1 MTGELKPLAELATDQ
16 HGNITVSQA
25 RAAGLTGRRLRQ
37 RVQDAVLERAG
48 AHVLRS
54 PFVECT
60 ALGDLAALVLDI
72 GDTAVVSGPTALAVH
87 EFDGVMLQTPFH
99 VTTLRGRNIDRP
111 PHHIHT
117 STELPASDRTLVHG
131 IPVMTPV
138 RAIIDASRHLRSGPL
153 TVAYDSGLRDRKYTE
168 DMVHVR
174 IVELRTSGRPGIPKL
189 LEVIEGS
196 EAIRGGHSWL
206 ERRFLQICASNR
218 LPRPET
224 QRVLASSKS
233 KLIRVDFRF
242 PGTMVVGEVLGYRY
256 HRGDR
261 KQFSRD
267 IERLNALV
275 HAGFRT
281 LQFTYDHVTL
291 DKAWV
296 VSQLREAL
304 GL

>member
-1 MTGELKPLAELATDQ
+1 MTGELKPLAEFATDQ

-60 ALGDLAALVLDI
+60 ALGDLAVLVLDI

-153 TVAYDSGLRDRKYTE
+153 DGRLDSGLRDRKYTE

-174 IVELRTSGRPGIPKL
+174 IVELAHERTARDP
-189 LEVIEGS
+189 
-196 EAIRGGHSWL
+196 EAARGHRQAA
-206 ERRFLQICASNR
+206 RRFEAG
-218 LPRPET
+218 T
-224 QRVLASSKS
+224 AGSSDDS
-233 KLIRVDFRF
+233 FRSAPATGF
-242 PGTMVVGEVLGYRY
+242 
-256 HRGDR
+256 
-261 KQFSRD
+261 
-267 IERLNALV
+267 
-275 HAGFRT
+275 HARRRSGCWR
-281 LQFTYDHVTL
+281 
-291 DKAWV
+291 AA
-296 VSQLREAL
+296 RAN
-304 GL
+304 